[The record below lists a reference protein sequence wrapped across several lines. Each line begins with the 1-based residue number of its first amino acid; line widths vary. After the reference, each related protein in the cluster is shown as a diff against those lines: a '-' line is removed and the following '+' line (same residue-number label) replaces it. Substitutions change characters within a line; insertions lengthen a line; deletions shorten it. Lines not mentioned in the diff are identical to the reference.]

1 MNNRK
6 IAMVVNHV
14 KMEDEDA
21 FDVDFWLQQTPSS
34 RLAEVFRLRKNYF
47 TWADGTFPKKIEKVI
62 SQRKMIIN
70 K

>member
-1 MNNRK
+1 
-6 IAMVVNHV
+6 MVVNHV